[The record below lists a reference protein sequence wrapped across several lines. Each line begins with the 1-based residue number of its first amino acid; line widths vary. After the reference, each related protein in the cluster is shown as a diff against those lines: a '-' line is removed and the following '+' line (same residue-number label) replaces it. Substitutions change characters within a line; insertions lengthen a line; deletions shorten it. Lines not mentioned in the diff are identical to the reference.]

1 MLVYCVY
8 LISLVSLIGYYST
21 FNICIIENYQLLC
34 FRLKEILK
42 VMRKL
47 IRINIHCTYKVHASC
62 ACVTCDL
69 LSPCQH
75 QLTFVSFVPCWPRL
89 EARRPSPSAPRP
101 RTSPW
106 PTLTTRRW
114 RWPAASPGWCG
125 CWPGELGLAEES
137 AVLLSDWSGTGP
149 ATPAMTTSWRWP
161 RSCRSSGTRS
171 WRRGRRGAAACPRRT
186 SRS

>member
-1 MLVYCVY
+1 MQAV
-8 LISLVSLIGYYST
+8 
-21 FNICIIENYQLLC
+21 
-34 FRLKEILK
+34 
-42 VMRKL
+42 
-47 IRINIHCTYKVHASC
+47 
-62 ACVTCDL
+62 CVTCDL

-89 EARRPSPSAPRP
+89 EARRPSRSAPRP

-171 WRRGRRGAAACPRRT
+171 WRRGRRGAAACLYPTPQT
-186 SRS
+186 SSLWRSGCSLALLILSGSSSRMWSCR